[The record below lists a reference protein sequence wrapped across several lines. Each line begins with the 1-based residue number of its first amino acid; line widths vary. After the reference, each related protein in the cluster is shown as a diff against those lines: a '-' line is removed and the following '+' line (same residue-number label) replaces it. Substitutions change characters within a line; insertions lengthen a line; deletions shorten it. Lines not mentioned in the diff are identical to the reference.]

1 MDRSAYASM
10 SAQEADHWWFVAR
23 RMIIDELIRSNV
35 PLKEGARV
43 LEAGCGTG
51 GNLGLL
57 AGHGTLD
64 AFEYDGEAR
73 GLAQS
78 QADALGIGTIAAGAL
93 PDGIGFGDTRY
104 DLIALLDVLEHVDE
118 DAASLGAL
126 GGRLKDDG
134 RLLVTVPAAP
144 WLWSEHDELHHH
156 KRRYTRAG
164 FCAVAEQAGLTVQ
177 AAGYFNSLLFPVAVA
192 QRLAHQ
198 MLKSKTALDARPSPM
213 VNGILQAIFAAERHV
228 LGKVPF
234 PVGLSLYAVLSR

>member
-1 MDRSAYASM
+1 M

-23 RMIIDELIRSNV
+23 RMIIDELIRSHV
-35 PLKEGARV
+35 PLKDGARV

-51 GNLGLL
+51 GNLALL
-57 AGHGTLD
+57 ASHGTLD
-64 AFEYDGEAR
+64 AFEYDSEAR
-73 GLAQS
+73 ELAQA
-78 QADALGIGTIAAGAL
+78 QADDLGIGAIAAGAL
-93 PDGIGFGDTRY
+93 PGGIGFGDTGY

-118 DAASLGAL
+118 DTASLGAL
-126 GGRLKDDG
+126 GGRLNSDG

-164 FCAVAEQAGLTVQ
+164 LCSVAEEAGLIVQ

-198 MLKSKTALDARPSPM
+198 MLKSKTPLDARPSPM
-213 VNGILQAIFAAERHV
+213 VNGILQAIFSAERHV

-234 PVGLSLYAVLSR
+234 PVGLSLYGVLSR